1 MKSCKH
7 PTGLTVEITHRGCD
21 KNHAGWKGQKK
32 SRSLHEI
39 SVKKPGIFVSYHA
52 EGFA

>member
-1 MKSCKH
+1 VTKIMQAGK
-7 PTGLTVEITHRGCD
+7 D
-21 KNHAGWKGQKK
+21 KKK